1 MTQCD
6 FLVIASTASAAEVER
21 LKAEL
26 QKMKQEAEEKKTAA
40 EQAAAVLSTLEAASS
55 KHEARVEEVQQELKD
70 AGTKCKVL
78 RRRAKS
84 KPLS

>member
-6 FLVIASTASAAEVER
+6 LLIIASTASAAEVEK

-26 QKMKQEAEEKKTAA
+26 QKMKQKAEEEKTAA
-40 EQAAAVLSTLEAASS
+40 EQAAATLATLKAASA

-70 AGTKCKVL
+70 AGT
-78 RRRAKS
+78 
-84 KPLS
+84 